1 MICNMYIYT
10 ARSILPGTSREYE
23 CLINGLRKGRT
34 RIIITQTPFVVFR
47 LPAVEINGGL
57 FI

>member
-1 MICNMYIYT
+1 MYIYT